1 MILRVSLL
9 SSFLIWFTIYT
20 GSAQDINPGGKAILA
35 DTAATTEPQR
45 ADALKIFIDCDRCDR
60 TFIKESIPYVNYVNN
75 SDDADVFIIM
85 TRRGTGGGGT
95 EHLISFSGQKIYT
108 GIKDTLV
115 FFDPPNSSNDFTR
128 QGQANTLAMG
138 LMRYVARTPLSQNIR
153 INYREPL
160 GRGRHLSQVVE
171 DDPWNS
177 WVFRLSSR
185 GSLNKDQNY
194 GTITSNNSLSAD
206 RVTPEFK
213 SEFDIRFDFRER
225 SITTEG
231 VTSKYT
237 TQNDF
242 RFQTLQVKS
251 ISPHFSVGANLSTS
265 SSQYGNI
272 KYELNIDPAIEYNI
286 FPYSESFMRQI
297 RIQYTVQCGYFNY
310 IDTTRYFKLE
320 EMIYR
325 HQLAVAVGFN
335 QQWGSS
341 NFSIRGGHFLNDA
354 SFFSFNLNGDINW
367 RVYRGLSISFN
378 ARAAI
383 IRDDRAVLKG
393 NASVEEVLLQLR
405 KLSSTYS
412 YQAGFGLSY
421 SFGSIYNNVVNPRF
435 TGR

>member
-1 MILRVSLL
+1 MVRVSLVSFFL
-9 SSFLIWFTIYT
+9 VWFSICNVSS
-20 GSAQDINPGGKAILA
+20 QDINPVTKAVSA
-35 DTAATTEPQR
+35 DTASTTEPQR
-45 ADALKIFIDCDRCDR
+45 SDALKIFIDCDRCDR
-60 TFIKESIPYVNYVNN
+60 TFIKESIPYVNYINHR
-75 SDDADVFIIM
+75 DDADVFIIM
-85 TRRGTGGGGT
+85 TRRSTGGGGT
-95 EHLISFSGQKIYT
+95 EHLISFSGQKNYT
-108 GIKDTLV
+108 GINDTLV
-115 FFDPPNSSNDFTR
+115 FFDPPNSSSDFTR
-128 QGQANTLAMG
+128 QGQTNTLSMG

-160 GRGRHLSQVVE
+160 GRGRQLSQVVE

-237 TQNDF
+237 IQNDF

-251 ISPHFSVGANLSTS
+251 ISPHFSVGANMSAA

-272 KYELNIDPAIEYNI
+272 KYELNFNPAVEYNF
-286 FPYSESFMRQI
+286 FPYSESFMRQV
-297 RIQYTVQCGYFNY
+297 RVQYAVQIGYNNY
-310 IDTTRYFKLE
+310 LDTTRYFKME

-325 HQLAVAVGFN
+325 HQLAVAIGFN

-354 SFFSFNLNGDINW
+354 SFWSFNMNGDIEW
-367 RVYRGLSISFN
+367 RVFRGLALSFN
-378 ARAAI
+378 VRAAI

-393 NASVEEVLLQLR
+393 DASVEEVLLQLR

-435 TGR
+435 SSR

>member
-1 MILRVSLL
+1 MVRVSLVIF
-9 SSFLIWFTIYT
+9 FLVWFSTINV
-20 GSAQDINPGGKAILA
+20 SAQDISPVVKAVSA
-35 DTAATTEPQR
+35 DSITATEPQR
-45 ADALKIFIDCDRCDR
+45 ADALKIFIDCERCDR

-75 SDDADVFIIM
+75 SDDADVFVIM

-95 EHLISFSGQKIYT
+95 EHLISFSGQNIYT
-108 GIKDTLV
+108 GIEDTLV
-115 FFDPPNSSNDFTR
+115 FFDPPNSSEDFTR
-128 QGQANTLAMG
+128 QGQSNTLAMG

-153 INYREPL
+153 INYREPI

-171 DDPWNS
+171 DDPWDS
-177 WVFRLSSR
+177 WVFRLSIR

-194 GTITSNNSLSAD
+194 GTISSNNSISAD

-213 SEFDIRFDFRER
+213 SEFDMRFDYRER

-231 VTSKYT
+231 ITSKYT

-242 RFQTLQVKS
+242 RFTTLQVKS
-251 ISPHFSVGANLSTS
+251 ISPHFSVGANLSAA
-265 SSQYGNI
+265 SSQFGNI
-272 KYELNIDPAIEYNI
+272 KYELNFNPAVEYNI

-297 RIQYTVQCGYFNY
+297 RVQYTVQIGYNNY
-310 IDTTRYFKLE
+310 LDTTRYFKME

-325 HQLAVAVGFN
+325 HQLAVAIGFN

-354 SFFSFNLNGDINW
+354 SFWSFNMNGDINW
-367 RVYRGLSISFN
+367 RIYRGLSISFN

-393 NASVEEVLLQLR
+393 DASVEEVLLQLR

-435 TGR
+435 SSR